1 MALTNCTINSASV
14 TVNAGQAIGGIS
26 NQVLVITPNT
36 GYVVSAAD
44 FANNSGSISGI
55 TSITLTNSGTAYD
68 ANNTV
73 LVTCDLDNS
82 FSTNSNATLTI
93 DIDGEAK
100 LVERLEYTIA
110 GSLTQTICASSN
122 KVTSTF
128 NGSGAEGTTSLL
140 LTKVVAVSNASTHF
154 FQTTPSIV
162 LHTVGN
168 YASNYT
174 REAVN
179 QVYTNGRLTSV
190 TLKLYWTHP
199 AENVSGHIITMNC
212 PERPIPTPSSLIRTS
227 SIITSPLDTKGGTR
241 TLCIGG
247 TPGASYVITVTDGS
261 DNDTYDFNTLTFTSA
276 STTLTGVIDSTGTF
290 CEEIVF
296 PSNSSGSTYTITVA
310 GGSSPA
316 TNTTQGGTGNNNPF
330 THTISQSTPVSLV
343 VTAVGSGFTYG
354 YSNNSLSVSPGGYY
368 LDVNGDPYNE
378 LAFNTSITKSGGGNV
393 VIRRQPIFS
402 DSDAYNTSG
411 SNDFTNTIASS
422 NNGMFF
428 NIGSLTA
435 TGSGTSTV
443 NVSGSLYVIA
453 GGTAS
458 VASVLN
464 AANFINNAP
473 VASSITSQVAVANNT
488 ATTISLTAVDLDNDA
503 LTYSVVSAPSKG
515 SVTINSLG
523 TATYT
528 PTSSLSTGADSF
540 TYKVND
546 TFQDSNT
553 ATVNVLIASS
563 GGGGGSTYSTPVI
576 RWLHM
581 DTEESSPAYGLIYN
595 SANQGTA
602 TISNFANGNSSFV
615 VQITDWVVT
624 KSSGTMPNYVDNM
637 GDITIKYQLE
647 LTSNNSVV
655 AGPTVMN
662 KLSGNVGGT
671 NYSVGGL
678 GATIGTSLTQIS
690 VPGNINT
697 SQEYRLKFMVEYD
710 NIQQ

>member
-55 TSITLTNSGTAYD
+55 SSITLTNSGAAYD

-110 GSLTQTICASSN
+110 GALTQTICSSSN
-122 KVTSTF
+122 KVNSTF

-140 LTKVVAVSNASTHF
+140 FTKVVTVSNTSTHF
-154 FQTTPSIV
+154 FPTTPSIV
-162 LHTVGN
+162 LHSVGN

-179 QVYTNGRLTSV
+179 HVYTNGRLTSV

-199 AENVSGHIITMNC
+199 AENVSGHTITIDC
-212 PERPIPTPSSLIRTS
+212 PQITIPTPSNLVKTS
-227 SIITSPLDTKGGTR
+227 SIITTALDAKGGTR
-241 TLCIGG
+241 ELCISG
-247 TPGASYVITVTDGS
+247 TPSASYVITVTDGS
-261 DNDTYDFNTLTFTSA
+261 DSDTYDFTTAVFTSA
-276 STTLTGVIDSTGTF
+276 STTLTGVFDSTGLF
-290 CEEIVF
+290 CQEIRF
-296 PSNSSGSTYTITVA
+296 PANSSGSTYTITVA

-316 TNTTQGGTGNNNPF
+316 TTTVHGGTGNNNPF

-343 VTAVGSGFTYG
+343 VTAIGSGFAYG

-443 NVSGSLYVIA
+443 NVSGSLYVVA

-473 VASSITSQVAVANNT
+473 VATPITSQVAIANNT
-488 ATTISLTAVDLDNDA
+488 ATNITLTATDA
-503 LTYSVVSAPSKG
+503 DSDPLTYSVVSAPAKG
-515 SVTINSLG
+515 SVTINSSG
-523 TATYT
+523 VATYT
-528 PTSSLSTGADSF
+528 PAGSLSNGADSF
-540 TYKVND
+540 TFKAND

-553 ATVNVLIASS
+553 AQVNVLIAAAS
-563 GGGGGSTYSTPVI
+563 GGGGGTFAPSYLWT
-576 RWLHM
+576 WN
-581 DTEESSPAYGLIYN
+581 DTEDSS
-595 SANQGTA
+595 SALA
-602 TISNFANGNSSFV
+602 LISNSSYQGVPSISGFTNGASSFTFSYTSWDV
-615 VQITDWVVT
+615 SV
-624 KSSGTMPNYVDNM
+624 SSGTMPSYVDNL
-637 GDITIKYQLE
+637 GDIVLKYTLKN
-647 LTSNNSVV
+647 TTDNAVV
-655 AGPTVMN
+655 SGPTVMN
-662 KLSGNVGGT
+662 MNQAGGASSVNGGVSAQVATTSTTIPVLGNLNSGK
-671 NYSVGGL
+671 S
-678 GATIGTSLTQIS
+678 
-690 VPGNINT
+690 
-697 SQEYRLKFMVEYD
+697 YRLELTIEYD
-710 NIQQ
+710 NLLQ